1 MFKDEGKVPSSMVK
15 QILNTQF
22 PANKN
27 VINRDV
33 YWTKKRIQALLPRMN
48 DCDTFQD
55 FKSIYKASKLHIGI
69 DDIPPSNDNIA
80 QIGKDLL
87 LEIMNDYNCQDSMI
101 TFKEY
106 MLNLQDQNERFAVTF

>member
-27 VINRDV
+27 VINRHV

-55 FKSIYKASKLHIGI
+55 FKSIYKASKLHTGI
-69 DDIPPSNDNIA
+69 DDIPP
-80 QIGKDLL
+80 
-87 LEIMNDYNCQDSMI
+87 
-101 TFKEY
+101 
-106 MLNLQDQNERFAVTF
+106 